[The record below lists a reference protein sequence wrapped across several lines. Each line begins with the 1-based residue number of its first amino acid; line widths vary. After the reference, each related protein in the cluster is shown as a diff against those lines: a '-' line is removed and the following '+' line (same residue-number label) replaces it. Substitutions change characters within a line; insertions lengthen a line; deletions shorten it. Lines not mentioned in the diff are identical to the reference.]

1 MEFSKVKEIKYE
13 ELKKVYYDREK
24 QVLFG
29 LDSLGV
35 LYKKTEDGSWLELKR
50 LNDDFIKSITISP
63 KIDYRVHTDGLN
75 YYLMF
80 DENESVI
87 WRIDINNFCNKY
99 ELLSLFTYSGE
110 SYLLGDFK
118 ELIKMKDFD
127 YFIKYHF
134 FKNPSLRI
142 RLDGQHLVKER
153 GEFVLITTTTDRFN
167 L

>member
-29 LDSLGV
+29 LDCLGV
-35 LYKKTEDGSWLELKR
+35 LYKRLEDRSWLELKK
-50 LNDDFIKSITISP
+50 LDDSFIKSITISP
-63 KIDYRVHTDGLN
+63 KIDYRVYTDELN

-80 DENESVI
+80 DKDESI
-87 WRIDINNFCNKY
+87 LWRIDINNFSNKY
-99 ELLSLFTYSGE
+99 ELLSLFYYSGG

-118 ELIKMKDFD
+118 ELIKMRDFD

-142 RLDGQHLVKER
+142 RLDGQHLIKER
-153 GEFVLITTTTDRFN
+153 GEFVLVTTTTDRFN

>member
-13 ELKKVYYDREK
+13 ELKKVYYDIEK

-29 LDSLGV
+29 FDGLGV
-35 LYKKTEDGSWLELKR
+35 LYKKTEDGGWLVLNR

-63 KIDYRVHTDGLN
+63 KIDYRVYTDELN

-80 DENESVI
+80 DKDESI
-87 WRIDINNFCNKY
+87 LWKIDINNFSNKY
-99 ELLSLFTYSGE
+99 ELLSLFTYGGE